1 MSVLQILCLMMPWL
15 CTIQANP
22 ALLGSLQPR
31 GSSAV
36 PGCVTQAQD
45 RIDGDIPLTRLH
57 YMSVAKKETDTES
70 AHAQFLTHAL
80 RRVRG
85 GEHKPLDDDMYV
97 TFAVYYRHDKGDYK
111 QAASAII
118 CTKQFGSK
126 ENRCR
131 NRSYLFSVYLD
142 PIRLADVLVEDISS
156 AEPTFGRC
164 AWTRSR
170 RAPSASRRLSRQ
182 QDGVKREAQFQV
194 SQPVLN
200 PADGLFYQR
209 TRWVYDSDGDGI
221 LESHDETI
229 HSSDSPTDMLDQAT
243 SLLRSPSQRS

>member
-15 CTIQANP
+15 CTIQADP
-22 ALLGSLQPR
+22 ALLGRPQPHDPP
-31 GSSAV
+31 AV

-45 RIDGDIPLTRLH
+45 GIEGDIPLTRLH

-80 RRVRG
+80 QRVSD
-85 GEHKPLDDDMYV
+85 GEHEPLEDDMYV
-97 TFAVYYRHDKGDYK
+97 TFAVYYRHNKGEYK

-118 CTKQFGSK
+118 CAKRFGPK

-131 NRSYLFSVYLD
+131 NRSYLFSSYLD
-142 PIRLADVLVEDISS
+142 PILLADVLVEDISS

-164 AWTRSR
+164 ARTRSR
-170 RAPSASRRLSRQ
+170 RASSPSRQLSRQ
-182 QDGVKREAQFQV
+182 QGGAKREAQFQV
-194 SQPVLN
+194 SQPILN
-200 PADGLFYQR
+200 PADGLYYQR

-221 LESHDETI
+221 LEAHDETI

-243 SLLRSPSQRS
+243 SLPESASRRS